1 MIKTSLKAKKG
12 RKGKIE
18 FESYSENKRRN
29 PNPEEKRYDTGEKD
43 FTHKKVIKGKDG
55 KIKHKKKFTKRG
67 NTQISSSRTNRKV
80 NGKNEK
86 GRSSFSS
93 DVKVVESGPKRRDW
107 VKSSNTPEEIKS
119 GVGAKPGYQYTSDT
133 HLVSSKQESKSNRTK
148 YSSDKAKKHFEDKD
162 KRSKFKGKKGIAK
175 LKKVKSDQPSYKKL
189 YGDMLG

>member
-1 MIKTSLKAKKG
+1 MIKTRLKAPKGKKG
-12 RKGKIE
+12 EIE
-18 FESYSENKRRN
+18 FEAYSENKRRN
-29 PNPEEKRYDTGEKD
+29 PSPEEKRHDVGEKD

-55 KIKHKKKFTKRG
+55 GIKHKKKFTKRG
-67 NTQISSSRTNRKV
+67 NTQILSSRTNRKV

-93 DVKVVESGPKRRDW
+93 DVKIVESGPKRKYK

-119 GVGAKPGYQYTSDT
+119 GVGVPDSEHWDSER
-133 HLVSSKQESKSNRTK
+133 HLVSSKLESKSNRTK

-175 LKKVKSDQPSYKKL
+175 LRKVKSDQPSYKKL

>member
-1 MIKTSLKAKKG
+1 MAIKISLKAPEG
-12 RKGKIE
+12 RKGNID
-18 FESYSENKRRN
+18 FESYSENKRSN
-29 PNPEEKRYDTGEKD
+29 PSPEEKRYDTGEKD
-43 FTHKKVIKGKDG
+43 FTH

-175 LKKVKSDQPSYKKL
+175 LRKVKSDQPSYKKH